1 MLKCSFS
8 TMAAV
13 SFVPTGRE
21 THDGPVADTV
31 TPLLTGVG
39 GSYRKLRA
47 PVLSDTWARNN
58 RHEPS

>member
-8 TMAAV
+8 AMAAL
-13 SFVPTGRE
+13 SFIPTGRE
-21 THDGPVADTV
+21 THDEAVADTI

-47 PVLSDTWARNN
+47 PV
-58 RHEPS
+58 P

>member
-8 TMAAV
+8 TMTTV

-21 THDGPVADTV
+21 THDGAVADTV
-31 TPLLTGVG
+31 TPLLTVDG

-47 PVLSDTWARNN
+47 LVP
-58 RHEPS
+58 

>member
-21 THDGPVADTV
+21 ILDEAVADTI

-47 PVLSDTWARNN
+47 LVP
-58 RHEPS
+58 

>member
-13 SFVPTGRE
+13 SFVPMGRE
-21 THDGPVADTV
+21 THYGAVADTI
-31 TPLLTGVG
+31 TPLLTSDG

-47 PVLSDTWARNN
+47 LVP
-58 RHEPS
+58 

>member
-8 TMAAV
+8 TVTAV
-13 SFVPTGRE
+13 SFVPTGLE

-31 TPLLTGVG
+31 TPLLTSDG

-47 PVLSDTWARNN
+47 LVP
-58 RHEPS
+58 

>member
-8 TMAAV
+8 TIAAV

-21 THDGPVADTV
+21 AHDGAVADTI

-39 GSYRKLRA
+39 GDRTE
-47 PVLSDTWARNN
+47 LS
-58 RHEPS
+58 

>member
-8 TMAAV
+8 TKAAV
-13 SFVPTGRE
+13 SFVPTGRK
-21 THDGPVADTV
+21 THDEAVADTV

-47 PVLSDTWARNN
+47 LVP
-58 RHEPS
+58 

>member
-8 TMAAV
+8 TVAAV

-21 THDGPVADTV
+21 THDGAVADTI
-31 TPLLTGVG
+31 TPLLTSDG

-47 PVLSDTWARNN
+47 LVP
-58 RHEPS
+58 

>member
-13 SFVPTGRE
+13 CFVPTGQE
-21 THDGPVADTV
+21 THDEAVVDTV
-31 TPLLTGVG
+31 TPLLTSVG

-47 PVLSDTWARNN
+47 LVP
-58 RHEPS
+58 

>member
-21 THDGPVADTV
+21 THDGAVADTAI
-31 TPLLTGVG
+31 PLLTGDG

-47 PVLSDTWARNN
+47 LVT
-58 RHEPS
+58 

>member
-8 TMAAV
+8 TIAAI

-21 THDGPVADTV
+21 THDGSVADTI

-47 PVLSDTWARNN
+47 LVP
-58 RHEPS
+58 

>member
-8 TMAAV
+8 TVVAV

-21 THDGPVADTV
+21 TLDGAVADTV
-31 TPLLTGVG
+31 TSLLTVDG

-47 PVLSDTWARNN
+47 LVP
-58 RHEPS
+58 

>member
-8 TMAAV
+8 TMAAL
-13 SFVPTGRE
+13 SFIPTGWE
-21 THDGPVADTV
+21 THDGAVADTV

-47 PVLSDTWARNN
+47 LVP
-58 RHEPS
+58 

>member
-8 TMAAV
+8 TMAAL
-13 SFVPTGRE
+13 SFIPTGRE
-21 THDGPVADTV
+21 THDEAVADTI

-47 PVLSDTWARNN
+47 PV
-58 RHEPS
+58 P

>member
-21 THDGPVADTV
+21 AHDGAVADTI
-31 TPLLTGVG
+31 TPLLTSDG

-47 PVLSDTWARNN
+47 LVP
-58 RHEPS
+58 

>member
-8 TMAAV
+8 TVAAV

-21 THDGPVADTV
+21 THDGAVADTV
-31 TPLLTGVG
+31 MPLLTGDG

-47 PVLSDTWARNN
+47 LVP
-58 RHEPS
+58 

>member
-8 TMAAV
+8 TIAAV

-21 THDGPVADTV
+21 TYDGAVADTI
-31 TPLLTGVG
+31 TPLLAGVG

-47 PVLSDTWARNN
+47 PV
-58 RHEPS
+58 P

>member
-1 MLKCSFS
+1 MLKYSFS

-21 THDGPVADTV
+21 PHHGPVADTV

-47 PVLSDTWARNN
+47 GRGHRQVTACGLCG
-58 RHEPS
+58 

>member
-8 TMAAV
+8 TVAAV

-21 THDGPVADTV
+21 THDGAVADTV
-31 TPLLTGVG
+31 TPLLTSDG

-47 PVLSDTWARNN
+47 LVP
-58 RHEPS
+58 

>member
-8 TMAAV
+8 TVAAV
-13 SFVPTGRE
+13 SFVPMGRE
-21 THDGPVADTV
+21 THEGAVADTV

-47 PVLSDTWARNN
+47 LVP
-58 RHEPS
+58 

>member
-8 TMAAV
+8 TMAAL
-13 SFVPTGRE
+13 SFIPTGRE
-21 THDGPVADTV
+21 THDGAVADTI

-47 PVLSDTWARNN
+47 LVP
-58 RHEPS
+58 

>member
-8 TMAAV
+8 IIAAV

-21 THDGPVADTV
+21 AHDGAVADYI

-47 PVLSDTWARNN
+47 PV
-58 RHEPS
+58 P

>member
-13 SFVPTGRE
+13 SFVPTERE
-21 THDGPVADTV
+21 AHDVPVADTV
-31 TPLLTGVG
+31 TPLLTGDG

-47 PVLSDTWARNN
+47 LVP
-58 RHEPS
+58 